1 MLITIE
7 HECDDGLLLQLTF
20 EYTKGYDEV
29 RYLRN
34 GDPGYPG
41 EPDAVDLIDVQILGA
56 NKELLGEP
64 WKTWPE
70 KWGKWMEDN
79 YEEEVID
86 AVTGDDDRETE
97 AVERFR
103 GIE

>member
-1 MLITIE
+1 MLIKIE

-20 EYTKGYDEV
+20 EYTKGYPET
-29 RYLRN
+29 RYERN
-34 GDPGYPG
+34 GDPGEPG
-41 EPDAVDLIDVQILGA
+41 QPDIVSLFDVQILGA

-79 YEEEVID
+79 YTDEV
-86 AVTGDDDRETE
+86 TE
-97 AVERFR
+97 AAR
-103 GIE
+103 G